1 VGARVKWRFAAK
13 FLVAFALLLVAWSTT
28 GFAHGYRSAV
38 LATVQMAS
46 PLVNGWWLDYDRP
59 GSADDAVFRA
69 GDREIA
75 MLIQLPALSIGLV
88 FLVSLLLATPGL
100 GRRQRIGRAA
110 TGAILYF
117 LLDTIVVLAYPL
129 LLDRPNAVK
138 NTLGVFLGLTAFVVA
153 PLGLWFVLTYPALR
167 GVWGLTR
174 RG

>member
-1 VGARVKWRFAAK
+1 VKWRFAGK
-13 FLVAFALLLVAWSTT
+13 FLVAFAVLLVAWSAT
-28 GFAHGYRSAV
+28 GFAHGYRTAV

-59 GSADDAVFRA
+59 GAVADAVFRA

-100 GRRQRIGRAA
+100 GTRHRISRAA
-110 TGAILYF
+110 TGAILCF
-117 LLDTIVVLAYPL
+117 LVDTIVVLVYPL
-129 LLDRPNAVK
+129 LLDRPNPVK

-153 PLGLWFVLTYPALR
+153 PLGLWFALTYPALR
-167 GVWGLTR
+167 DVWGLTR
-174 RG
+174 RR